1 MLGLITGAN
10 RGLGL
15 ELVRLG
21 LAQGDSILAAC
32 RNTDG
37 EQMTELLTLKT
48 DYPEFLE
55 ILQMDVTKEEEVKEA
70 ADKVRKKYGHID
82 FLINNAGV
90 LFEKMKMPGDCIRDL
105 DIDMLRR
112 NLEVNV
118 VGTALVCKYFI
129 EQLYRSVCPCIMNI
143 TSEAAHLSPKGYNYP
158 AYSVSKYAAN
168 MYTQKLRNF
177 LEEERKELH
186 MRIYMIH
193 PGRMDTA
200 MGKENAQI
208 HPKEAAEGIYAILS
222 GRKEILPMEIPF
234 IDYKGRPM
242 PC

>member
-1 MLGLITGAN
+1 MLGLITSAN

-37 EQMTELLTLKT
+37 EQMTELLTFKT

-55 ILQMDVTKEEEVKEA
+55 ILQMDVTKEEEV
-70 ADKVRKKYGHID
+70 
-82 FLINNAGV
+82 
-90 LFEKMKMPGDCIRDL
+90 
-105 DIDMLRR
+105 
-112 NLEVNV
+112 
-118 VGTALVCKYFI
+118 
-129 EQLYRSVCPCIMNI
+129 
-143 TSEAAHLSPKGYNYP
+143 
-158 AYSVSKYAAN
+158 
-168 MYTQKLRNF
+168 
-177 LEEERKELH
+177 
-186 MRIYMIH
+186 
-193 PGRMDTA
+193 
-200 MGKENAQI
+200 
-208 HPKEAAEGIYAILS
+208 KEAAEGIYAILS

>member
-168 MYTQKLRNF
+168 II
-177 LEEERKELH
+177 H

-242 PC
+242 LC

>member
-143 TSEAAHLSPKGYNYP
+143 TSEVKELFGRREKRIAYAHLYDTSRTYGYCHG
-158 AYSVSKYAAN
+158 
-168 MYTQKLRNF
+168 
-177 LEEERKELH
+177 ERKCPDTSE
-186 MRIYMIH
+186 RG
-193 PGRMDTA
+193 GRRNLCYFERTERNSA
-200 MGKENAQI
+200 YGNTV
-208 HPKEAAEGIYAILS
+208 Y
-222 GRKEILPMEIPF
+222 
-234 IDYKGRPM
+234 
-242 PC
+242 

>member
-1 MLGLITGAN
+1 
-10 RGLGL
+10 
-15 ELVRLG
+15 
-21 LAQGDSILAAC
+21 
-32 RNTDG
+32 
-37 EQMTELLTLKT
+37 
-48 DYPEFLE
+48 
-55 ILQMDVTKEEEVKEA
+55 
-70 ADKVRKKYGHID
+70 
-82 FLINNAGV
+82 
-90 LFEKMKMPGDCIRDL
+90 MKMPGDCIRDL

-129 EQLYRSVCPCIMNI
+129 EQLYRSVCPCIMDI

-158 AYSVSKYAAN
+158 AYSMSKYAAN

-177 LEEERKELH
+177 LEEERRELH

-222 GRKEILPMEIPF
+222 ERKEILPMEIPF

-242 PC
+242 LC

>member
-1 MLGLITGAN
+1 
-10 RGLGL
+10 
-15 ELVRLG
+15 
-21 LAQGDSILAAC
+21 
-32 RNTDG
+32 
-37 EQMTELLTLKT
+37 MTELLTLKT

-90 LFEKMKMPGDCIRDL
+90 LFEKMKMPGDCIRDLDIDMLRRNLEVNVVGKMPGDCIRDL

-177 LEEERKELH
+177 LEEERRELH

-200 MGKENAQI
+200 MGKENATSRTYGYC
-208 HPKEAAEGIYAILS
+208 HGERKCPDTSERG
-222 GRKEILPMEIPF
+222 GRRNLCYFERTERNSA
-234 IDYKGRPM
+234 YGNTVY
-242 PC
+242 